1 MADEKKKLERVY
13 NIPLRKEYQKSPHY
27 RRAKKSIFAIREF
40 LKKHMKSYEVK
51 IGKYLNEKIWEHGI
65 KNPPHHVKVNCTKD
79 EKGVVT
85 VELFDA
91 PKDKQ
96 EKKEKSKEMESTKK
110 VESKNSVSKKE
121 DAK

>member
-1 MADEKKKLERVY
+1 MVDEKKKLERVY

-40 LKKHMKSYEVK
+40 LKKHMKSDEVK

-65 KNPPHHVKVNCTKD
+65 KNPPHHVKVNSTKD
-79 EKGVVT
+79 DKGVVN

-96 EKKEKSKEMESTKK
+96 DKKEKSKEMESTKK
-110 VESKNSVSKKE
+110 VESKKE